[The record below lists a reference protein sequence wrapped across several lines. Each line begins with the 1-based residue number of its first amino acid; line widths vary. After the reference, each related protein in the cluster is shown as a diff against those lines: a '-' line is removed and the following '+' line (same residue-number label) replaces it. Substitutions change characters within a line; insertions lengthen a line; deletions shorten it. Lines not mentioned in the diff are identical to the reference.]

1 MQDTAGEARTKSSVT
16 FSYESLH
23 MDVPVLDDQE
33 EHTHNSSVWTKD
45 VD

>member
-1 MQDTAGEARTKSSVT
+1 MCDTAGEARMKLSVT
-16 FSYESLH
+16 FSYGTPH

-33 EHTHNSSVWTKD
+33 KHTYNSSVWTKD